1 MIEGKIKAIVDYFK
15 MLRSSNFFK
24 VFVWDVLSKGTD
36 FALLP
41 IYLKILS
48 QQEYGFYTYTL
59 YIITTISGI
68 IKLGI
73 DTSVSKMYYEQDKYE
88 RGKMLFSANIIWII
102 FFCFLFL
109 LGALTGLDTRL
120 FTELMNISTSDYSQ
134 VRIFIFAFI
143 LFNLVQTTLNVF
155 FVIDD
160 NAITYQKYN
169 LIRTLGGNLVVIG
182 LLLFV
187 AKGDKAYFRL
197 YLEPI
202 LFLVSF
208 IPLVIIFIKR
218 MIFKIDWKV
227 VKHSLEIGLPMVG
240 TLIVGVVYNLSDK
253 YYLQKSS
260 GFATL
265 AVYNLAIFL
274 TLPVTLIFMSFN
286 TIWLPNFF
294 KEKSSSINLK
304 KTNRYF
310 VQLSIF
316 YLVLMFLIQFILLI
330 GLKIKILNRSYE
342 NIVYVFPFVFISRIS
357 DILLQLYNNFIISWG
372 KTVFNLTVSIFFGVI
387 IFSLNYT
394 IIPLW
399 GLNGAILILLFTSLL
414 RLLIFYFFVKYY
426 LKYEYSSKI

>member
-1 MIEGKIKAIVDYFK
+1 MIEGKIKPIIDYFNT
-15 MLRSSNFFK
+15 LRSSKIFK

-48 QQEYGFYTYTL
+48 QEEYGFYTYTL

-68 IKLGI
+68 VKLGI
-73 DTSVSKMYYEQDKYE
+73 DTSVSKMYYEQDKYI
-88 RGKMLFSANIIWII
+88 RGKMLFSANIIWVI
-102 FFCFLFL
+102 FFCLLLLFGL
-109 LGALTGLDTRL
+109 ITGLDIRL
-120 FTELMNISTSDYSQ
+120 FTELMNISISVYNQ

-143 LFNLVQTTLNVF
+143 LFNLVQTTLYIF

-160 NAITYQKYN
+160 DVITYQKYN

-218 MIFKIDWKV
+218 MTFKIDWKV
-227 VKHSLEIGLPMVG
+227 VKHSLEIGLPMMG
-240 TLIVGVVYNLSDK
+240 TLIVGIVYNLSDK

-260 GFATL
+260 GYETL

-274 TLPVTLIFMSFN
+274 TLPVSLIFGSFQ
-286 TIWLPNFF
+286 TVWLPEFF
-294 KEKSSSINLK
+294 KEKSPAQRFRKSNNISLQLLAVFGFLLLIIMILIFASISLGIINE
-304 KTNRYF
+304 NY
-310 VQLSIF
+310 QSIF
-316 YLVLMFLIQFILLI
+316 LIFPIIFVSKVADSLI
-330 GLKIKILNRSYE
+330 H
-342 NIVYVFPFVFISRIS
+342 
-357 DILLQLYNNFIISWG
+357 LYNNFVVVWG
-372 KTVFNLTVSIFFGVI
+372 KTLFNLIVSIGFAI
-387 IFSLNYT
+387 ITFSLNSI
-394 IIPLW
+394 IIPQF
-399 GLNGAILILLFTSLL
+399 GIIGATLILF
-414 RLLIFYFFVKYY
+414 LIASCRFIVFYLFVK
-426 LKYEYSSKI
+426 KNVTSNTC